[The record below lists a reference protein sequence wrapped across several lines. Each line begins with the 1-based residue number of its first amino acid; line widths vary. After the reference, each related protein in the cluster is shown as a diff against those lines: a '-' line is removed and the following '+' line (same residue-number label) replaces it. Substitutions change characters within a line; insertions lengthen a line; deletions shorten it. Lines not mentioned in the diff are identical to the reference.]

1 MTRHPTLSSLLV
13 LALVFGIA
21 LGGAS
26 PAVADDDSF
35 GDRIDGTYFL
45 AESFG
50 GFPAGSR
57 IVTLTSEG
65 RWLSVA
71 STEPAFLFSNQQ
83 GEWTKTGSREITA
96 TFLNFNANADGTE
109 RGVTKAVVTMSFSA
123 GFELVEGS
131 ITAETFAAGENPID
145 PQSPPLFGF
154 GVDFVGQRLV
164 VGVDDSDSD
173 D

>member
-1 MTRHPTLSSLLV
+1 MLEKIKTLSILV
-13 LALVFGIA
+13 AFMTLLAL
-21 LGGAS
+21 

-71 STEPAFLFSNQQ
+71 STEPTFLFSNQQ
-83 GEWTKTGSREITA
+83 GEWKKTGSREITA
-96 TFLNFNANADGTE
+96 TILNFNANADGSE

-123 GFELVEGS
+123 DYELVEGS
-131 ITAETFAAGENPID
+131 ISAETFAAGENPID

-154 GVDFVGQRLV
+154 SVDFVGQRLV
-164 VGVDDSDSD
+164 VGDNDSDSD